1 VSGLIFGVR
10 KGIVIFDRAAKPIYC
25 FGSPVVA
32 NYGASTFRIWRWPR
46 VRDRLLI
53 VFAVQT
59 DGLLPHLGISVSFIR
74 GAKLR

>member
-32 NYGASTFRIWRWPR
+32 NYGASYFWIRRVVPRW
-46 VRDRLLI
+46 
-53 VFAVQT
+53 
-59 DGLLPHLGISVSFIR
+59 
-74 GAKLR
+74 